1 MENGGAMAIRLMNLE
16 FARASLAQHEAIDRL
31 MLAAFTPYA
40 RKLGR
45 EPRAGPYPWLEASI
59 GRGDVYVAL
68 DESEIVGVIA
78 TSRRGD
84 ELAINQLGVDPAR
97 QGGGIGG
104 WLLGQIEQIA
114 RHDQIKALTLFTA
127 EMMSDVVR
135 LYDRHGFL
143 VVRKA
148 LPAHGRDEHIRVY
161 MKKLL

>member
-1 MENGGAMAIRLMNLE
+1 MKLE
-16 FARASLAQHEAIDRL
+16 FAKASPAQREAIHRL
-31 MLAAFTPYA
+31 MRRAFTPYV

-45 EPRAGPYPWLEASI
+45 QPKAGPHPGLEAAIS
-59 GRGDVYVAL
+59 RGDVYIAL
-68 DESEIVGVIA
+68 DEGEIVGVVA

-84 ELAINQLGVDPAR
+84 ELAIEALGVDPAR

-104 WLLGQIEQIA
+104 WLLEQIEQTA
-114 RHDQIKALTLFTA
+114 RRDQIKALTLFTA

-148 LPAHGRDEHIRVY
+148 LPAHGRDEHLRVH

>member
-1 MENGGAMAIRLMNLE
+1 MKLE
-16 FARASLAQHEAIDRL
+16 FARASLAQREAIHRL
-31 MLAAFTPYA
+31 MRRAFTPYA

-45 EPRAGPYPWLEASI
+45 EPRAGPYPWLEAAI
-59 GRGDVYVAL
+59 NRGDVYVAL
-68 DESEIVGVIA
+68 DEGEIVGVIA

-84 ELAINQLGVDPAR
+84 ELAIEQLGVDPAR

-104 WLLGQIEQIA
+104 WLLEQIEQTA
-114 RHDQIKALTLFTA
+114 RRDQLKALTLFTA

-148 LPAHGRDEHIRVY
+148 LPAHGRDEHLRVHL
-161 MKKLL
+161 KKLL

>member
-1 MENGGAMAIRLMNLE
+1 MKLE
-16 FARASLAQHEAIDRL
+16 FAKASLSQREAIHRL
-31 MLAAFTPYA
+31 MRRAFTPYA

-45 EPRAGPYPWLEASI
+45 KPKAGPYPWLEAAI
-59 GRGDVYVAL
+59 GRGDVYIAL

-84 ELAINQLGVDPAR
+84 ELAIDQLGVDPAR

-104 WLLGQIEQIA
+104 WLLEQIEQIA
-114 RHDQIKALTLFTA
+114 RRDRLAALTLFTA

-148 LPAHGRDEHIRVY
+148 LPAHGRDEHIRVH